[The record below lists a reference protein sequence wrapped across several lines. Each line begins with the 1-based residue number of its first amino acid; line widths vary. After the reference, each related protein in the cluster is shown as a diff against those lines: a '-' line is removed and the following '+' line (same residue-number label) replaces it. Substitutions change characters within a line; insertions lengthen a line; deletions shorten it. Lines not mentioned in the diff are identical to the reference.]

1 MNYEDND
8 YELLYLI
15 SENNESAKEI
25 FYDKY
30 KPTVEV
36 KARKYFQAVKGNGIE
51 LNDLIQEGMIGLSNA
66 ISDYQE
72 QKNIKFS
79 TFAATCI
86 ERNILTY
93 IRRISCNKHMVL
105 NNSLSMDAS
114 LSTYD
119 KPLKDFICDE
129 ENLNPENVFI
139 RNEDEVEIDR
149 LINEILTEQERD
161 VFLLRA
167 DGFSYNEIA
176 SLLNMTKKSVERS
189 ISRARNKIEKFKQNN

>member
-36 KARKYFQAVKGNGIE
+36 KAKKYFRAVKGNGIE

-72 QKNIKFS
+72 QKNIKFY

-93 IRRISCNKHMVL
+93 IRRISCNKI
-105 NNSLSMDAS
+105 
-114 LSTYD
+114 
-119 KPLKDFICDE
+119 K
-129 ENLNPENVFI
+129 
-139 RNEDEVEIDR
+139 
-149 LINEILTEQERD
+149 
-161 VFLLRA
+161 
-167 DGFSYNEIA
+167 
-176 SLLNMTKKSVERS
+176 
-189 ISRARNKIEKFKQNN
+189 